1 MGQTSSNGRMTQ
13 AISYAALFVLACL
26 LAGTLFLWFM
36 SSRSALRIASDT
48 FEPERNARTQRYLQF
63 SGIPGILLYGFREEN
78 SAFDPENAGVPR
90 WVLELRALRKDEVEE
105 RQHASTTSE
114 AKNRPR
120 LVLGYSS
127 ETHGKPGSA
136 FYAVY
141 RYFSLPALAVLWP
154 ALIVGVAGGMAI
166 RRTKRPASHGV

>member
-1 MGQTSSNGRMTQ
+1 MSGTLPPGRRTK
-13 AISYAALFVLACL
+13 ILPYAALLALACL

-36 SSRSALRIASDT
+36 SSRSVMRIASDK

-78 SAFDPENAGVPR
+78 AAFDPEKAGTPR
-90 WVLELRALRKDEVEE
+90 WVLELRALRKDEVEVEE
-105 RQHASTTSE
+105 RHHASTTSE

-120 LVLGYSS
+120 LVLGYAS

-141 RYFSLPALAVLWP
+141 RYISLPALAVVWMV
-154 ALIVGVAGGMAI
+154 LIAGGAGGMAV
-166 RRTKRPASHGV
+166 RRAARQS